1 VAGDME
7 MEAKVH
13 INYLFMTDRLTVR
26 KTRKRIGTRREVGAT
41 VDLYTS

>member
-26 KTRKRIGTRREVGAT
+26 KTRKRIATRREVGST
-41 VDLYTS
+41 VGLFKS